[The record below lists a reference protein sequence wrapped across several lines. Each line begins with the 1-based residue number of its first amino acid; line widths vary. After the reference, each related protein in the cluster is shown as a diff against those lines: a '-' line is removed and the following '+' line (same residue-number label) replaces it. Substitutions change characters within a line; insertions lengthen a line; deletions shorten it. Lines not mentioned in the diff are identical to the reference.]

1 MVITIEE
8 NINTRKLY
16 LCGYNYRRKHKY
28 TKVIFMWLELIEE
41 NINTRKLY
49 LCGYNYR
56 RKHKYTKVIFMW
68 LEL

>member
-28 TKVIFMWLELIEE
+28 TKVIFMWL
-41 NINTRKLY
+41 
-49 LCGYNYR
+49 CGYNYR